1 VSLKLTARVLPRGFR
16 YAGMHCGIKKSG
28 RFDLGWIVADA
39 PCAAA
44 GVFTNNLIKAAPV
57 VLCQAHM
64 RRAASRMRA
73 VVVNSGNANCATG
86 PDGMQASRATALAA
100 ARLLGCKPEQV
111 LICSTGVIGVALPVD
126 RIVGALPDL
135 LPQLARNPS
144 SYEALAKSILTTD
157 TRLKC
162 AAASCRIGGH
172 TVRLLGCAKGS
183 GMIHPQMATMLAFVI
198 TDAAVPAGIL
208 QRALREVTARTFNVI
223 TVDGDTSTN
232 DTVLAFASGAA
243 PGAPAVRA
251 AKGSDYRSF
260 VAALESVCRDL
271 AIAIVVDGE
280 GASHLVEIEVRGAAS
295 DRDAHRIAETIAHSP
310 LVKTAVAGADP
321 NWGRILAAAGR
332 AGAKLDPDRVEIWFG
347 GVRMYGRPRSGGASR
362 PLPFDEVAAHQRLLA
377 PHVGIA
383 VDLKKGRGQARAW
396 TCDFT
401 ARYIEI
407 NASYRT

>member
-1 VSLKLTARVLPRGFR
+1 VSVKLTARVLPRGFR
-16 YAGMHCGIKKSG
+16 YAGMHCGIKKSS
-28 RFDLGWIVADA
+28 RFDLGWIVAEA

-44 GVFTNNLIKAAPV
+44 GVFTTNRIKAAPV
-57 VLCQAHM
+57 VLSQAHV

-86 PDGMQASRATALAA
+86 PDGMQASRATAIAA
-100 ARLLGCKPEQV
+100 ARLLGCRPEQI
-111 LICSTGVIGVALPVD
+111 LICSTGVIGVPLPVD
-126 RIVGALPDL
+126 RIVGALPRL
-135 LPQLARNPS
+135 LPQLARDPS

-172 TVRLLGCAKGS
+172 SVRLLGCAKGS
-183 GMIHPQMATMLAFVI
+183 GMIHPQMATMLAFVT

-208 QRALREVTARTFNVI
+208 QRALRQVTARTFNVV

-232 DTVLAFASGAA
+232 DTVLAFASGAS
-243 PGAPAVRA
+243 GAPAVRRVA
-251 AKGSDYRSF
+251 GGDYRSF
-260 VAALESVCRDL
+260 VAALETVCRDL
-271 AIAIVVDGE
+271 ALAIVEDGE

-295 DRDAHRIAETIAHSP
+295 DSDAHRIAMTIAHSP

-332 AGAKLDPDRVEIWFG
+332 SGAKLDPDRVEVWFG
-347 GVRMYGRPRSGGASR
+347 GVRMYGRPPSGGASR

-377 PHVGIA
+377 KKVGIA
-383 VDLKKGRGQARAW
+383 VDLKKGHGRARAW